1 MKKEYKYTIN
11 GNQYEVTIGDIE
23 GTIATVN
30 VNGEE
35 YKVEWEPEAE
45 PEKKKKPVLGK
56 PAAAAESTGDGS
68 AVADKAAVNKNNA
81 IKAPLPGVITDIKVA
96 VGDEVQA
103 GDTVIVLEAMK
114 MANALQAEKAGK
126 VTAVCVKI
134 GESVMEDDALVVIE

>member
-1 MKKEYKYTIN
+1 MKEYKYTIN
-11 GNQYEVTIGDIE
+11 GTKYEVAVGDIE
-23 GTIATVN
+23 ENIVTVT

-35 YKVEWEPEAE
+35 FKVEMEKEPE
-45 PEKKKKPVLGK
+45 PEKKKPVLGK
-56 PAAAAESTGDGS
+56 PAAAPAEDSDAPT
-68 AVADKAAVNKNNA
+68 ADKAAVNKNAA

-126 VTAVCVKI
+126 VTAICVKV
-134 GESVMEDDALVVIE
+134 GETVMEDDALVVIE

>member
-1 MKKEYKYTIN
+1 MKEYKYTIN
-11 GNQYEVTIGDIE
+11 GTKYEVAIGDIE
-23 GTIATVN
+23 DCNVTVT

-35 YKVEWEPEAE
+35 YKVEMEKPAE
-45 PEKKKKPVLGK
+45 PEKKKPVLGK

>member
-1 MKKEYKYTIN
+1 MKEYKYTIN
-11 GNQYEVTIGDIE
+11 GTKYEVAVGDVEENIV
-23 GTIATVN
+23 TVT

-35 YKVEWEPEAE
+35 YKVEMELPAE
-45 PEKKKKPVLGK
+45 PEKKKPVLGK
-56 PAAAAESTGDGS
+56 PAAAAESSTDS
-68 AVADKAAVNKNNA
+68 STVADKAAVNKNNA

>member
-1 MKKEYKYTIN
+1 MKEYKYTIN
-11 GNQYEVTIGDIE
+11 GTNYEVAVGDIDE
-23 GTIATVN
+23 NIVTVV

-35 YKVEWEPEAE
+35 YKVEMEKEPE
-45 PEKKKKPVLGK
+45 PEKKKPVLGK
-56 PAAAAESTGDGS
+56 PAAQTASSDDAPAT
-68 AVADKAAVNKNNA
+68 DKAAINKNNA

-103 GDTVIVLEAMK
+103 GDTVVVLEAMK
-114 MANALQAEKAGK
+114 MANALQAEKGGK

>member
-1 MKKEYKYTIN
+1 MKEYKYTIN
-11 GNQYEVTIGDIE
+11 GTKYEVAVGDIE
-23 GTIATVN
+23 ESIVTVT

-35 YKVEWEPEAE
+35 YKVEMEKEPE
-45 PEKKKKPVLGK
+45 PEKKKPVLGK
-56 PAAAAESTGDGS
+56 PAQAEAASEGS
-68 AVADKAAVNKNNA
+68 PVTDAASVNKNAA

-126 VTAVCVKI
+126 VTAICVKI